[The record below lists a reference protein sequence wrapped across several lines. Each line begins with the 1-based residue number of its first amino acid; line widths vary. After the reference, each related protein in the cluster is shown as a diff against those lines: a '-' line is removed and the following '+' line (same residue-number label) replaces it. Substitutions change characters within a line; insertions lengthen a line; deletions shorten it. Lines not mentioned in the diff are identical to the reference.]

1 MGTPSSP
8 APTPVSPLNP
18 GTPTPPSPT
27 PGTPTT
33 LSPTPLSPIS
43 APTSSACGCG
53 PADGQNQPECVGKP
67 QNICKQM
74 NKNEGKCKWTE
85 CSQRANSGSIKQ
97 YKLYVQTLMFLSRK
111 FSYTLHKNSFLYI
124 LFSQS

>member
-1 MGTPSSP
+1 MGTNEWNSMRRGGESDFAFYLYTGNGASTPSSP

-18 GTPTPPSPT
+18 GTPAPPSPT
-27 PGTPTT
+27 
-33 LSPTPLSPIS
+33 S

-53 PADGQNQPECVGKP
+53 PADGLNQPECVGKP

-85 CSQRANSGSIKQ
+85 CSQRANSGSK
-97 YKLYVQTLMFLSRK
+97 
-111 FSYTLHKNSFLYI
+111 
-124 LFSQS
+124 

>member
-1 MGTPSSP
+1 MGNSMRRGGESDFAFYLYTGNGASIPSSP

-53 PADGQNQPECVGKP
+53 PADGRNQPECVGKP

-74 NKNEGKCKWTE
+74 NKNEGKWTE
-85 CSQRANSGSIKQ
+85 FSQRANSGSK
-97 YKLYVQTLMFLSRK
+97 
-111 FSYTLHKNSFLYI
+111 
-124 LFSQS
+124 